1 MRTINKFK
9 TFLLGSLLGVALGV
23 GPALS
28 AETLRYA
35 HGNPPAA
42 PSVKAAERYKALAEE
57 YSEGSLKVR
66 VFPNSLLANQEI
78 SSGLQDGLADI
89 GLLLTSYHPS
99 EYPNF
104 SMVADLSM
112 LATSSDKGWKVGLYA
127 FVGALM
133 DHVFF
138 DCPKCRE
145 EFAAHNQVYMGGFSS
160 TAYGLACTK
169 PVVSLADIQGIS
181 IRAVGA
187 SWARWTEFVG
197 ANPITMPG
205 SEMLQALAQGVVGCV
220 ETNLVDLIN
229 WGLYEVT
236 SDFTT
241 EVPGGAF
248 AQVAGMQVNREVWE
262 RLSPKER
269 TALMRGS
276 AAQAAGTL
284 ALYIEQEEAALA
296 RIESEGKMKMHKP
309 ADDLWKRT
317 EDFIIQDRTTIVDY
331 YQKNFGVTEGADSV
345 QKLVQKFDKWLSLM
359 DGVETGSEAEAI
371 YWEQLYSKLDPAS
384 YGL

>member
-1 MRTINKFK
+1 MKIKRFANVI
-9 TFLLGSLLGVALGV
+9 LGTVIAGVACYAS
-23 GPALS
+23 PTFS
-28 AETLRYA
+28 AQTLRYA

-42 PSVKAAERYKALAEE
+42 PSVKAAERYKELVEQ
-57 YSEGSLKVR
+57 YSNGTLKVR

-78 SSGLQDGLADI
+78 SAGLQDGLADV

-99 EYPNF
+99 EYPKF

-112 LATSSDKGWKVGLYA
+112 MATSSDKGWKVGLYA

-133 DHVFF
+133 DYVFF
-138 DCPKCRE
+138 DCPQCHT
-145 EFAAHNQVYMGGFSS
+145 EFAQHNQVYLGGFSS
-160 TAYGLACTK
+160 TPYGLACTK
-169 PVVSLADIQGIS
+169 PVVTLGEIKGLS

-197 ANPITMPG
+197 ARPITMPG

-229 WGLYEVT
+229 WGLYDVT
-236 SDFTT
+236 TDFTT
-241 EVPGGAF
+241 DVPGGAF
-248 AQVAGMQVNREVWE
+248 AQVAGMQVNANVWK
-262 RLSPKER
+262 RLTPQER

-284 ALYIEQEEAALA
+284 ALYIAQEEAAIA
-296 RIESEGKMKMHKP
+296 RIKKDGRMKLHKP
-309 ADDLWKRT
+309 AEDLMART
-317 EDFIIQDRTTIVDY
+317 REFVVQDRNTIVAY
-331 YQKNFGVTEGADSV
+331 YEKNFGVKDGAAEVD
-345 QKLVQKFDKWLSLM
+345 KLVQKFDKWLNLM
-359 DGVETGSEAEAI
+359 QNVETGQQAESL
-371 YWEQLYSKLDPAS
+371 YWDHLYSKLDAAS

>member
-1 MRTINKFK
+1 MKTIRAVLAGL
-9 TFLLGSLLGVALGV
+9 LLGTALHCAPTVA
-23 GPALS
+23 

-42 PSVKAAERYKALAEE
+42 PSVKAAERYKALVEE
-57 YSEGSLKVR
+57 HSGGTLKVR
-66 VFPNSLLANQEI
+66 VYPNSLLANQEI
-78 SSGLQDGLADI
+78 SSGLQDGLADV

-133 DHVFF
+133 DYVFF
-138 DCPKCRE
+138 DCAKCQT
-145 EFAAHNQVYMGGFSS
+145 EFAKHNQVYMGGFSS
-160 TAYGLACTK
+160 TAYGLACRK
-169 PVVSLADIQGIS
+169 PVTTLADIKGMS
-181 IRAVGA
+181 VRAVGA

-197 ANPITMPG
+197 ANPVTMPG

-220 ETNLVDLIN
+220 ETNIVDLMN
-229 WGLYEVT
+229 WGLYEVAT
-236 SDFTT
+236 DFTT
-241 EVPGGAF
+241 DVPGGAF
-248 AQVAGMQVNREVWE
+248 AQVAGMQVNSRVWS
-262 RLSPKER
+262 RLKPEQR

-284 ALYIEQEEAALA
+284 ALYISQEEAALA
-296 RIESEGKMKMHKP
+296 RIKKDGRLKLHQPATDLSE
-309 ADDLWKRT
+309 RT
-317 EDFIIQDRTTIVDY
+317 KAFIVQDRDTIVKY
-331 YQKNFGVTEGADSV
+331 YEKNFGVVGGAPEVD
-345 QKLVQKFDKWLSLM
+345 KLVEKFHKWLALM
-359 DGVETGSEAEAI
+359 DGVETGAQAEEI
-371 YWEQLYSKLDPAS
+371 YWNNLYSKLNPGE